1 MKNRAARSRSRRFLV
16 QALYQALLTGEAIED
31 VIEPF
36 ILAHKMQR
44 ADIPYFRDLLSG
56 IHTNLAQLRQTL
68 SVKLDRDYEEL
79 DPVETAILLLG
90 AEELS
95 AHPQVPY
102 QIVINEAVELAKLFG
117 ATDSYKYIN
126 AVLDA
131 LAQDMQPTG
140 SEASSSGVAG
150 K

>member
-1 MKNRAARSRSRRFLV
+1 MKNRAARSRSRKFLV
-16 QALYQALLTGEAIED
+16 QALYQALLTGETIES

-44 ADIPYFRDLLSG
+44 ADIPYFRALLGG
-56 IHTNLAQLRQTL
+56 IHTNLAQLKQTL
-68 SVKLDRDYEEL
+68 SAKLDRDYEEL

-102 QIVINEAVELAKLFG
+102 KIVINEAVELAKLFG

-131 LAQDMQPTG
+131 LAQDLESAGT
-140 SEASSSGVAG
+140 EASSSS
-150 K
+150 

>member
-1 MKNRAARSRSRRFLV
+1 MKNRAARSRSRKFLV
-16 QALYQALLTGEAIED
+16 QALYQALLTGETIES

-68 SVKLDRDYEEL
+68 SAKLDRDYEEL

-102 QIVINEAVELAKLFG
+102 KIVINEAVELAKLFG

-131 LAQDMQPTG
+131 LAQDLE
-140 SEASSSGVAG
+140 SAG
-150 K
+150 TDKGLDSRLL

>member
-1 MKNRAARSRSRRFLV
+1 MKNRAARSRSRKFLV
-16 QALYQALLTGEAIED
+16 QALYQALLTGETIES

-56 IHTNLAQLRQTL
+56 IHTNLAPLRQTL
-68 SVKLDRDYEEL
+68 SAKLDRDYEEL

-102 QIVINEAVELAKLFG
+102 KIVINEAVELAKLFG

-131 LAQDMQPTG
+131 LAQDLE
-140 SEASSSGVAG
+140 SAG
-150 K
+150 TDKGLDSRLL

>member
-1 MKNRAARSRSRRFLV
+1 MKNRAARSRSRKFLV
-16 QALYQALLTGEAIED
+16 QALYQALLTGETIES

-68 SVKLDRDYEEL
+68 SAKLDRDYEEL

-102 QIVINEAVELAKLFG
+102 KIVINEAVELAKLFG

-131 LAQDMQPTG
+131 LAQDLESAGT
-140 SEASSSGVAG
+140 EASSSS
-150 K
+150 

>member
-1 MKNRAARSRSRRFLV
+1 MKNRAARSRSRKFLV
-16 QALYQALLTGEAIED
+16 QALYQALLTGETIES

-68 SVKLDRDYEEL
+68 SAKLDRGYEEL

-102 QIVINEAVELAKLFG
+102 KIVINEAVELAKLFG

-131 LAQDMQPTG
+131 LAQDLE
-140 SEASSSGVAG
+140 SAG
-150 K
+150 TDKGLDSRLL